1 MRTLFSVPYKLSIE
15 RQQEKN
21 TGQIWKNE
29 EKMSCQAEESM
40 EAYRFGDSTEELEAF
55 GALQIQQKE
64 VIIVGNRGNRY
75 FANGT
80 GELRMENT

>member
-1 MRTLFSVPYKLSIE
+1 MRTRFSVPYKLSIE

-29 EKMSCQAEESM
+29 EKLSCQAEESM
-40 EAYRFGDSTEELEAF
+40 ETDRSGNSAEELEAF

-75 FANGT
+75 FADGT
-80 GELRMENT
+80 DEL

>member
-1 MRTLFSVPYKLSIE
+1 
-15 RQQEKN
+15 
-21 TGQIWKNE
+21 
-29 EKMSCQAEESM
+29 MSCRAEESM
-40 EAYRFGDSTEELEAF
+40 AAYRFGDITEELETF

-64 VIIVGNRGNRY
+64 VIIVGNRENGY